1 MENILEETKNIMRRY
16 NIKPNKSLGQNF
28 LINSEVVEN
37 IVQSS
42 DITKDDMVIE
52 IGPGLGVLTKYLLE
66 KAKKVVCI
74 ELDTKMVKILQD
86 RFSEYDNI
94 EIINTD
100 VLKINLNEIIEKNKG
115 EIRKVKVVANLP
127 YYITT
132 PIIMKLIEDRLDI
145 ESITVMIQKEVADR
159 LIEIPGGKNTG
170 AITYTVYYYCTSKKI
185 MEVPNTSFIP
195 EPEVTSEIIKMDL
208 RYKPVVDV
216 ENGTT
221 KKVKI
226 STLLTALVE
235 KNAGAHNSIYRGK
248 DITDLFYDGTLS
260 KQIAAGTFDD
270 IFVGDYI
277 IGKTSGRKYLVAD
290 INYRLHMGDT
300 ECTKLHVLMIPE
312 RIMGTAQMN
321 ASNITDGAY
330 IGSAMYK
337 TNLAQFKTVIKND
350 FETSHIL
357 KHRNLLQNAVSNGCE
372 TGGTWYDSDI
382 ELMNEIMVY
391 GCQIFKNATNGSTF
405 PNNYQIDNSQL
416 SLFRL
421 RHDSI
426 VARNDAGDRYWYW
439 LRDVVSSTSF
449 ASVSYR
455 GYSGYSSASN
465 VGGVRPAFLIV

>member
-132 PIIMKLIEDRLDI
+132 PIIIKLIEDRLDI

-216 ENGTT
+216 ENPQIMFRII
-221 KKVKI
+221 KSAFMQRRK
-226 STLLTALVE
+226 TLLNALT
-235 KNAGAHNSIYRGK
+235 NANVFINKEQGIN
-248 DITDLFYDGTLS
+248 TL
-260 KQIAAGTFDD
+260 KELNLKENVRAEELTIQDF
-270 IFVGDYI
+270 
-277 IGKTSGRKYLVAD
+277 
-290 INYRLHMGDT
+290 
-300 ECTKLHVLMIPE
+300 
-312 RIMGTAQMN
+312 
-321 ASNITDGAY
+321 SNITKIVFGKLK
-330 IGSAMYK
+330 G
-337 TNLAQFKTVIKND
+337 KN
-350 FETSHIL
+350 
-357 KHRNLLQNAVSNGCE
+357 
-372 TGGTWYDSDI
+372 GTD
-382 ELMNEIMVY
+382 
-391 GCQIFKNATNGSTF
+391 
-405 PNNYQIDNSQL
+405 PQL
-416 SLFRL
+416 PF
-421 RHDSI
+421 
-426 VARNDAGDRYWYW
+426 
-439 LRDVVSSTSF
+439 
-449 ASVSYR
+449 
-455 GYSGYSSASN
+455 
-465 VGGVRPAFLIV
+465 